1 MNRYGVDVSYFEK
14 ELAALSRSLP
24 NRTPAE
30 LERYLIRLAKVAR
43 PHKVKK
49 LSKPKQALSI
59 DQQTN
64 DVWYSVKDKLPNP
77 NVNCLTYSPNVNG
90 IYRVL
95 CTYNGRFFSDI
106 THWMYL
112 PKGPANLI
120 TTEDWL
126 DAHNKLCLRAIKN
139 Y

>member
-49 LSKPKQALSI
+49 RSKPKQALSI
-59 DQQTN
+59 DQQIAYN
-64 DVWYSVKDKLPNP
+64 EKLIDSAVMN
-77 NVNCLTYSPNVNG
+77 L
-90 IYRVL
+90 R
-95 CTYNGRFFSDI
+95 RFGQS
-106 THWMYL
+106 
-112 PKGPANLI
+112 
-120 TTEDWL
+120 
-126 DAHNKLCLRAIKN
+126 
-139 Y
+139 